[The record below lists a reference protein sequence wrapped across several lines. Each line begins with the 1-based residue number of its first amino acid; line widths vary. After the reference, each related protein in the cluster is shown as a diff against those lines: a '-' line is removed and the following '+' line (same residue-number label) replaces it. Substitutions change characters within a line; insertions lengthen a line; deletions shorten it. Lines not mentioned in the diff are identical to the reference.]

1 MSAPA
6 PAPKKKREN
15 IFINLICNIV
25 VPTVVLTKLS
35 GPERLGPQMGMFVAL
50 AFPLGYGIYD
60 LIQRKKFN
68 FLSIIGIVNVIMTG
82 VLNELKVE
90 LFWFAV
96 KEAAMPS
103 LLGIAVLAS
112 MSTKRP
118 IVRELIWNDQAIDT
132 EKVERVLDERGQRS
146 DFDRLLRNA
155 SFGVAFSFLL
165 SAILNYGL
173 ARYLL
178 KSPPGTV
185 EFNAELGKMN
195 FWTWFVI
202 TAPTMVV
209 FLIVFWRLISGITR
223 LTGMHLEEI
232 MHGAAEKTPTGK

>member
-1 MSAPA
+1 MSA

-15 IFINLICNIV
+15 IFINLICNIA

-35 GPERLGPQMGMFVAL
+35 GPERLGPQWGMIVAL

-68 FLSIIGIVNVIMTG
+68 FLSIIGILNVVMTG

-103 LLGIAVLAS
+103 LLGISVLAS
-112 MSTKRP
+112 MGTKRP
-118 IVRELIWNDQAIDT
+118 VVRELVWNDQAIDT
-132 EKVERVLDERGQRS
+132 EKVERILGERGQHA
-146 DFDRLLRNA
+146 DFERLLRNA

-165 SAILNYGL
+165 SAVLNYGL
-173 ARYLL
+173 ARYVL

-202 TAPTMVV
+202 TIPTMIV
-209 FLIVFWRLISGITR
+209 FIFVFWRLISGITR
-223 LTGMHLEEI
+223 LTGLQLEEI
-232 MHGAAEKTPTGK
+232 MHGAAEKKPEGQ